1 MKHCGPFSLWP
12 LFKNM
17 TKVGITG
24 QAGFVGTHLFNTLGL
39 YPDKF
44 ERISFEDAFFSDEN
58 KLKSFVQ
65 NCDAIVHLA
74 AMNRHNDPEVLY
86 QTNLNLVKQ
95 LIDAMESTGST
106 PHVLFSSSTQEERD
120 NLYGR
125 SKKEGRELLEQWA
138 TRNDATFTGFV
149 IPNVFGPFGN
159 PYYNSVI
166 ATFSHQL
173 THNETPR
180 IEVDGE
186 IKLIYVAELVEHFIN
201 KIKDHRVT
209 QCLNTELHSDVNCE
223 TPFNTV
229 KHCEPTSPCETPFNT
244 VKHCEPTS
252 PCETPFNTA
261 KHCVP
266 PSPCETPFNT
276 AKHCVPFFVPHTS
289 EIKVSA
295 LLQKLTTFK
304 ENYFDKGILP
314 HLDTPFDRNLF
325 NTFLCYMDHSTFFP
339 FKLKLNTDD
348 RGSFVEIIK
357 LNTGGQVSF
366 STTVP
371 GITRG
376 NHFHTRK
383 AERFAVIK
391 GKAQIEF
398 RRIGTDTIYTF
409 DLDGAHPS
417 FVDMPIW
424 HTHNITNTGTEE
436 LYTIFWINE
445 HFDASD
451 MDTYFEKVSSTE

>member
-1 MKHCGPFSLWP
+1 MI
-12 LFKNM
+12 
-17 TKVGITG
+17 KVGITG
-24 QAGFVGTHLFNTLGL
+24 QPGFVGTHLYNTLGL

-44 ERISFEDAFFSDEN
+44 TRIPFEDAFFQDEYR
-58 KLKSFVQ
+58 LKEFVQ
-65 NCDAIVHLA
+65 SCDAIVHLA
-74 AMNRHNDPEVLY
+74 ATNRHNDPEVLY
-86 QTNLNLVKQ
+86 QTNINLVKQ
-95 LIDAMESTGST
+95 LISACESTNST
-106 PHVLFSSSTQEERD
+106 PHILFSSSTQEERD

-138 TRNDATFTGFV
+138 SRTNAQFTGFV

-166 ATFSHQL
+166 ATFCHQL

-186 IKLIYVAELVEHFIN
+186 IKLIYVSELVEHFIN
-201 KIKDHRVT
+201 KIKEHSVT
-209 QCLNTELHSDVNCE
+209 QSLKKESHNVKNCE

-229 KHCEPTSPCETPFNT
+229 KHCEPSSSRETPFNPVLHCGPFSPCETPFNTVQPCGPPSPCETPFNT
-244 VKHCEPTS
+244 VK
-252 PCETPFNTA
+252 PCET
-261 KHCVP
+261 
-266 PSPCETPFNT
+266 
-276 AKHCVPFFVPHTS
+276 FFVPHTS
-289 EIKVSA
+289 EIKVSS

-304 ENYFDKGILP
+304 ETYFDQGIIP
-314 HLDTPFDRNLF
+314 NLDTPFDRNLF
-325 NTFLCYMDHSTFFP
+325 NTFLCYIDHSTFFP
-339 FKLKLNTDD
+339 FQLKLNTDP

-357 LNTGGQVSF
+357 LSSGGQVSF

-391 GKAQIEF
+391 GKARIEF
-398 RRIGTDTIYTF
+398 RRIGTDTIYTY
-409 DLDGAHPS
+409 DLDGSQPS
-417 FVDMPIW
+417 FVDMPVW
-424 HTHNITNTGTEE
+424 HTHNITNTGDEE

-445 HFDASD
+445 HFDAGD
-451 MDTYFEKVSSTE
+451 TDTYFEKV